1 MVMTKIAVVHKVTWT
16 SDEWNRLEALG
27 NVRYSPGLPST
38 EEELLAR
45 IGDSQIVISATIV
58 PFTGRVIESS
68 PALKLLSIFSTGY
81 NNVDLSAARRCD
93 VIVTNVPGYSAH
105 SVAEH
110 AWAMVLHLAK
120 RLGEAD
126 AHVRR
131 HKFDWSA
138 IEGLQIHG
146 LTAGIIGTGHIGSRS
161 AAIAAALGCRVL
173 AFTQHPSLDRARA
186 LGVTFVE
193 LPELL
198 AQSDIILVHAA
209 LDAGTRSLL
218 DRASF
223 QGMARQPILVNV
235 ARGEIVEMDALLE
248 ALESGQIRGIG
259 LDVLW
264 DEPPDWSSEGIKRL
278 LAAENVLLS
287 PHCGMHTDA
296 AFRAL
301 TKQCI
306 DNIEAFLSGHPTNVV
321 SG

>member
-1 MVMTKIAVVHKVTWT
+1 MTNIAVVHKVTWT
-16 SDEWNRLEALG
+16 PDEWLRLEALG
-27 NVRYSPGLPST
+27 NVRYSPGLPSS
-38 EEELLAR
+38 EDELLAR
-45 IGDSQIVISATIV
+45 IGDAQIVISATIV
-58 PFTGRVIESS
+58 PFTGQVLERC

-81 NNVDLSAARRCD
+81 NNVDLAAARRLD
-93 VIVTNVPGYSAH
+93 IMVTNVPGYSAH

-131 HKFDWSA
+131 HEFDWSA
-138 IEGLQIHG
+138 IEGLQLHG
-146 LTAGIIGTGHIGSRS
+146 LTVGIIGTGHIGARS
-161 AAIAAALGCRVL
+161 AAIASALGCRVL
-173 AFTQHPSLDRARA
+173 AFTKHPSPDRAQT

-209 LDAGTRSLL
+209 LDEASRGLL
-218 DRASF
+218 NRASF
-223 QGMARQPILVNV
+223 QGMARRPILVNA
-235 ARGEIVEMDALLE
+235 ARGPIIEMDALLQ
-248 ALESGQIRGIG
+248 ALEFGQVRGVG

-264 DEPPDWSSEGIKRL
+264 DEPPDWDSAGMKRL
-278 LAAENVLLS
+278 LSAENVLLS

-306 DNIEAFLSGHPTNVV
+306 DNIEAYLNGNPTNVV
-321 SG
+321 TR